1 MENIIYIM
9 SVKIMPS
16 NAEHDDMIQDCMNRE
31 TKMNDWEIKFIADLE
46 YCEILSD
53 PQAAKLEK
61 IWDRVTS

>member
-1 MENIIYIM
+1 
-9 SVKIMPS
+9 MPS